1 MNELLAVAA
10 ITLLAVISPGAD
22 FAMITRNSY
31 LYGRRAGVWTATGIA
46 CGVWVHVGY
55 TLLGVS
61 VLFSQM
67 PWLFHGIK
75 VLGAGYLMWIGW
87 QTMRQAPVAVV
98 LGGEQG
104 SLGVWQAWQNGFLT
118 NALNAKSTLFV
129 LSTFTQIVH
138 QTTPLAVQLAYG
150 ALMSGAPWLW
160 FAAVA
165 LLLSKPALRNRLLA
179 RQQMVNRIIG
189 ILLLGLGLL
198 LLVAAAA

>member
-87 QTMRQAPVAVV
+87 QTMRQAPVAVI
-98 LGGEQG
+98 LGGGQG

-118 NALNAKSTLFV
+118 NALNPKTTLFV
-129 LSTFTQIVH
+129 LSLYTQVIAAD
-138 QTTPLAVQLAYG
+138 TALSTLLAYG
-150 ALMSGAPWLW
+150 WVISLAHLLW
-160 FAAVA
+160 FAWVA
-165 LLLSKPALRNRLLA
+165 LCLSQPRIRMWLLRKQSVVNKAITCVLMLLA
-179 RQQMVNRIIG
+179 
-189 ILLLGLGLL
+189 GLL
-198 LLVAAAA
+198 LCT

>member
-1 MNELLAVAA
+1 
-10 ITLLAVISPGAD
+10 
-22 FAMITRNSY
+22 
-31 LYGRRAGVWTATGIA
+31 
-46 CGVWVHVGY
+46 
-55 TLLGVS
+55 
-61 VLFSQM
+61 
-67 PWLFHGIK
+67 
-75 VLGAGYLMWIGW
+75 MWIGW

-118 NALNAKSTLFV
+118 NALNPKTTLFV